1 MSSILRRILSAMIL
15 LSAVTAAAQTHYV
28 PHISV
33 GAHGGVS
40 LSEYTFNPSSKQK
53 FHIGYYGG
61 LRFRYAEERHVGL
74 IAELNINRRGWRENF
89 EGTDFRYSRSL
100 TFVELPVM
108 THIFFGSRVIKGTI
122 NLGPQIGYMIGSS
135 IDANFDY
142 TRPTSVPGLP
152 HRRATEQMHL
162 DIHNRF
168 DYGIAAGLG
177 LELNAT
183 RLHSVSLEGRFY
195 YGLGNIFASS
205 RRDPFSA
212 SRGLSITVTAGYW
225 FRVK

>member
-1 MSSILRRILSAMIL
+1 MKKATLVLSAAL
-15 LSAVTAAAQTHYV
+15 LGLCATAQTHYV

-40 LSEYTFNPSSKQK
+40 IADYTFNPSSP
-53 FHIGYYGG
+53 HTMYLGACGG

-74 IAELNINRRGWRENF
+74 IAELNIEQRGWRENF
-89 EGTDFRYSRSL
+89 KDDNDKFSYSRSL

-108 THIFFGSRVIKGTI
+108 THIFFGSRTVKCII
-122 NLGPQIGYMIGSS
+122 NLGPQIGYMIGSNIS
-135 IDANFDY
+135 SNFDY
-142 TRPTSVPGLP
+142 KNVADVQGFPA
-152 HRRATEQMHL
+152 RRNSDQMWMP
-162 DIHNRF
+162 IKNRF

-177 LELNAT
+177 LEIAANRT
-183 RLHSVSLEGRFY
+183 HSVSLEGRFY

-212 SRGLSITVTAGYW
+212 SRGMSIMVTAGYW
-225 FRVK
+225 FRLK